1 MTATVAIGE
10 FARLTHLSVKTLR
23 YYHEIELLEPVEV
36 DAGTGYRR
44 YSTDQVEQA
53 HLIRRLR
60 DLDMPLPEIRTVL
73 ATADPGERD
82 TALRAHLIRMEAA
95 LERTREVVVSLRA
108 LLTAPSP
115 PIEVDYRIE
124 PAFTALT
131 VTDRIERVAIADWCG
146 TAFEQLYTTLLASG
160 VDPGGVAGA
169 TYSNEFFTDDNGAV
183 TAFVPL
189 PPGAELVPTGAFA
202 VVEFPARHFAR
213 FFVNHGLLRLTN
225 RPQWRTVLG
234 GSPLA
239 TNKVCAPVPNTPAS
253 SAYTACVRAKPL
265 PALSAV
271 ASTSSHSP
279 WGSRWK
285 WVVMSRFAKVQ

>member
-23 YYHEIELLEPVEV
+23 YYHEIELLEPAAV

-44 YSTDQVEQA
+44 YSTDQVERA

-73 ATADPGERD
+73 ATADPAERD
-82 TALRAHLIRMEAA
+82 TTLRAHLTRMEAA

-108 LLTAPSP
+108 LLTAPPP

-131 VTDRIERVAIADWCG
+131 VTDQVERTAISGWCG
-146 TAFEQLYTTLLASG
+146 TAFEQLYTILLESG

-169 TYSNEFFTDDNGAV
+169 TYSNEFFTEDHGRV
-183 TAFVPL
+183 TAYVPL
-189 PPGAELVPTGAFA
+189 PPGAEFIPTRGFA
-202 VVEFPARHFAR
+202 IVDFPARHFAVAVHDGPFEDFDR
-213 FFVNHGLLRLTN
+213 TYGALGSQVAEHGTALPDEPVRERYLVGPDITDN
-225 RPQWRTVLG
+225 PADYRTE
-234 GSPLA
+234 
-239 TNKVCAPVPNTPAS
+239 VCWPITE
-253 SAYTACVRAKPL
+253 
-265 PALSAV
+265 
-271 ASTSSHSP
+271 
-279 WGSRWK
+279 GEI
-285 WVVMSRFAKVQ
+285 

>member
-23 YYHEIELLEPVEV
+23 YYHEIELLEPAAV

-44 YSTDQVEQA
+44 YSTDQVERA

-73 ATADPGERD
+73 AAADPAERD
-82 TALRAHLIRMEAA
+82 NALRAHLTRMEAA

-108 LLTAPSP
+108 LLTAPPP
-115 PIEVDYRIE
+115 PIEVDYRVE

-131 VTDRIERVAIADWCG
+131 LTDQVEHTAIGEWCG
-146 TAFEQLYTTLLASG
+146 TAFEQLYLILLEHG

-169 TYSNEFFTDDNGAV
+169 TYSNEFFTENNGAV

-189 PPGAELVPTGAFA
+189 PPGAEFVPIRRGFTVAR
-202 VVEFPARHFAR
+202 FPARHFAVAVHEGPFEDFDR
-213 FFVNHGLLRLTN
+213 TYGALGSHVAEHGAVLPDEPVRERYLVGPDITDN
-225 RPQWRTVLG
+225 PAAYRTE
-234 GSPLA
+234 
-239 TNKVCAPVPNTPAS
+239 VCWPITE
-253 SAYTACVRAKPL
+253 
-265 PALSAV
+265 
-271 ASTSSHSP
+271 
-279 WGSRWK
+279 GEI
-285 WVVMSRFAKVQ
+285 

>member
-44 YSTDQVEQA
+44 YSTDQVERA

-108 LLTAPSP
+108 LLTAPSS

-131 VTDRIERVAIADWCG
+131 VTDRIERIAIADWCG

-202 VVEFPARHFAR
+202 VVEFPARHFAVAVHDGPFEDFDR
-213 FFVNHGLLRLTN
+213 TYGALGSHVAEHGAALPDEPVRERYLVGPDTTDN
-225 RPQWRTVLG
+225 QADYRTE
-234 GSPLA
+234 
-239 TNKVCAPVPNTPAS
+239 VCWPITE
-253 SAYTACVRAKPL
+253 
-265 PALSAV
+265 
-271 ASTSSHSP
+271 
-279 WGSRWK
+279 GEI
-285 WVVMSRFAKVQ
+285 

>member
-95 LERTREVVVSLRA
+95 LERTREVVASLRA
-108 LLTAPSP
+108 LLTAPAP
-115 PIEVDYRIE
+115 PIEVEYRIE

-131 VTDRIERVAIADWCG
+131 VTGRIERIAIADWCG
-146 TAFEQLYTTLLASG
+146 TAFEQLYTTLLESG

-202 VVEFPARHFAR
+202 VVDFPARHFAVAVHVGPFEDFDR
-213 FFVNHGLLRLTN
+213 TYGALGSHVAEHGAALPDEPVRERYLVGPDITDN
-225 RPQWRTVLG
+225 PADYRTE
-234 GSPLA
+234 
-239 TNKVCAPVPNTPAS
+239 VCWPITE
-253 SAYTACVRAKPL
+253 
-265 PALSAV
+265 
-271 ASTSSHSP
+271 
-279 WGSRWK
+279 GEI
-285 WVVMSRFAKVQ
+285 